1 MKEVQQVTLIQ
12 TSLATRG
19 DGESTPI
26 RRITQWWTPT
36 GELVAE
42 NDPCSVVVTE
52 EQRRELTSIIGS
64 LGLSVEEFGNAIERV
79 ARVLGRQNVENQA
92 REPQTLNAPAA
103 P

>member
-19 DGESTPI
+19 DGKSTPI

-64 LGLSVEEFGNAIERV
+64 LGLSVEEFGNAIESV
-79 ARVLGRQNVENQA
+79 ARVLGSQNAADET
-92 REPQTLNAPAA
+92 RER
-103 P
+103 